1 MHYLTLDESDLIE
14 IHKNVIEP
22 NEIQGLAMNKSLSAV
37 LARLQNR
44 LDFGLITDV
53 FHYAAC
59 MGIFIAKAHC
69 FNDANKRTAA
79 AALHLILIA
88 HECKPKIENTDL
100 GDWIVKSVVNELS
113 EEDLAG
119 LLRTVC
125 ES

>member
-14 IHKNVIEP
+14 IHDNVIGSH
-22 NEIQGLAMNKSLSAV
+22 EIQGLAMNKSLSAV
-37 LARLQNR
+37 LARLHNR
-44 LDFGLITDV
+44 LDFGLISDV

-79 AALHLILIA
+79 AALHLILMA
-88 HECKPKIENTDL
+88 HQCKPKFENTDL
-100 GDWIVKSVVNELS
+100 GDWIVQSVVNEIT
-113 EEDLAG
+113 EEDLAA
-119 LLRTVC
+119 LLRSAC

>member
-100 GDWIVKSVVNELS
+100 GDWIVKSVVNELA

>member
-79 AALHLILIA
+79 AVLHLILIA

>member
-14 IHKNVIEP
+14 IHDNVIEP
-22 NEIQGLAMNKSLSAV
+22 NEIQGLALNKSLSAV

-79 AALHLILIA
+79 AALHLILLA
-88 HECKPKIENTDL
+88 HECKPQFKNTDL
-100 GDWIVKSVVNELS
+100 GDWIIQSVVNQIS
-113 EEDLAG
+113 EEDLAT
-119 LLRTVC
+119 LLRSAC

>member
-14 IHKNVIEP
+14 IHDNVIEP
-22 NEIQGLAMNKSLSAV
+22 NEIQGLALNKSLSAV

-59 MGIFIAKAHC
+59 MGIFIAKAYC

-79 AALHLILIA
+79 AALHLILLA
-88 HECKPKIENTDL
+88 HECKPQFKNTDL
-100 GDWIVKSVVNELS
+100 GDWIIQSVVNQIS
-113 EEDLAG
+113 EEDLAT
-119 LLRTVC
+119 LLRSAC

>member
-14 IHKNVIEP
+14 IHENVIEP

>member
-1 MHYLTLDESDLIE
+1 VHYLTLDESDLIE

>member
-1 MHYLTLDESDLIE
+1 VHYLTLDESDLIE

-59 MGIFIAKAHC
+59 MGIFIAKARC